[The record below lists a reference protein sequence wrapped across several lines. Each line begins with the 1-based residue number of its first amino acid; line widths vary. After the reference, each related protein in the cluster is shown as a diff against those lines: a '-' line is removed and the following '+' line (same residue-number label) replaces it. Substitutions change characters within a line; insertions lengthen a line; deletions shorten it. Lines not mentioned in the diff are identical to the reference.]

1 MGGDSCYLAVL
12 CVCVCVCVYVLLDC
26 VVCVNL
32 FFMASTNSKIVTL
45 AVELVTFVSLA
56 DFW

>member
-12 CVCVCVCVYVLLDC
+12 CVCVYVLLDC

-45 AVELVTFVSLA
+45 AVELQKCVECDVCVA
-56 DFW
+56 R